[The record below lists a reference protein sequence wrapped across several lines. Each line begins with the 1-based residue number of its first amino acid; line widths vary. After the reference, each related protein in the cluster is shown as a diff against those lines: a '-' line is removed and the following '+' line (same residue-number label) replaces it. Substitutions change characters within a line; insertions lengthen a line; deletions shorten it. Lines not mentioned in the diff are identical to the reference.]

1 MNALP
6 STVADVVGASGRV
19 AVPPG
24 LAVVDAVAP
33 QTTKDASNVLRAAA
47 SEGVTVG
54 FTGSGTSLELGGARS
69 YALGM
74 VSSGFGEIVDWQ
86 PEDLTVVVGSGV
98 SIGALESELRT
109 RRQTALLP
117 TDEPDR
123 TVGGVIAE
131 GASSVSRL
139 KYGPT
144 RDRVLEVTIATGYG
158 EEVRGGGRV
167 VKNVTGYD
175 LPRLVTG
182 SMGSLGFIG
191 TVCLKLWPSP
201 AVSKV
206 IRVDDAA
213 IALATLFR
221 PVAVLETEA
230 GSFATLEGS
239 EGDVIAQT
247 ATVGGEVVD
256 AGLPVH
262 IDLPIRAS
270 VRIAPRLIDLG
281 IRALRNAGAERWIAQ
296 HGVGVIEAAW
306 SELGPGVFSELRGA
320 VERSGGWVVLR
331 RGGAHLS
338 AVDPWGASPDSVA
351 TQTRMKSLFDPS
363 AVCNPGKLPGG
374 L

>member
-1 MNALP
+1 MRSLP
-6 STVADVVGASGRV
+6 SAVSDAVEACGRV
-19 AVPPG
+19 RAPAG

-33 QTTKDASNVLRAAA
+33 QTLGDASSVLGAAA

-54 FTGSGTSLELGGARS
+54 FAGSGTSLELGGTRS
-69 YALGM
+69 YDLGM
-74 VSSGFGEIVDWQ
+74 VSSGFGEIIDWQ

-98 SIGALESELRT
+98 SVGMLESELLT

-117 TDEPDR
+117 TVEPSR

-131 GASSVSRL
+131 GASSMSRL

-201 AVSKV
+201 AVSKI

-213 IALATLFR
+213 MALATLFR
-221 PVAVLETEA
+221 PVSVLETDA
-230 GSFATLEGS
+230 GSFVTLEGS
-239 EGDVIAQT
+239 DGDVAAQT
-247 ATVGGEVVD
+247 ASVGGEVAD
-256 AGLPVH
+256 SGSPTL
-262 IDLPIRAS
+262 IDLPIAAS
-270 VRIAPRLIDLG
+270 VRIAPRFIDVG
-281 IRALRNAGAERWIAQ
+281 IGALKNAGAERWIAQ
-296 HGVGVIEAAW
+296 HGVGVIEAGW
-306 SELGPGVFSELRGA
+306 FELDPGVFSELRA
-320 VERSGGWVVLR
+320 SVERDGGWVVLR
-331 RGGAHLS
+331 RGGADLS
-338 AVDPWGASPDSVA
+338 TIDPWGAPPDSVA

-363 AVCNPGKLPGG
+363 SVCNPGKLPGG